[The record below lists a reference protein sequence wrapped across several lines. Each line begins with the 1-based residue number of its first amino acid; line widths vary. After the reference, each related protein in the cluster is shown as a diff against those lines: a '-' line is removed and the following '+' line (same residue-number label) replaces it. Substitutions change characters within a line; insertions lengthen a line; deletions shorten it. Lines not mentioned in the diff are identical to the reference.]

1 MDHQNAMTA
10 AGSRWLVALALL
22 AGSAACERRPEQVQ
36 ASSPPVTVAISTAA
50 APAREKVA
58 EKLPANS
65 FYVLER
71 TEERLGPSKKA
82 KVTNTLDR
90 QQVLEVFERRE
101 GWARVSPYYD
111 GEVEG
116 QNGRVAR
123 WVPSRTLSK
132 TRPKDLVQPRISDDP
147 RVAGIAKAGEG
158 GLKRRDVEVLHAA
171 ARYYLQTGRARRVE
185 YGDKSAS
192 KPGVYFL
199 NVGEVST
206 SSSGPQLFPTWSAGF
221 ASSTSRGWAVV
232 LATRARVMVR
242 RLGRSAR

>member
-1 MDHQNAMTA
+1 MTA

-22 AGSAACERRPEQVQ
+22 AGTAACEREQRPEQVQ
-36 ASSPPVTVAISTAA
+36 ASSPPVMVAIPTAA
-50 APAREKVA
+50 APTPEKVA

-65 FYVLER
+65 FYVVER

-90 QQVLEVFERRE
+90 QQVLEVFERRA

-116 QNGRVAR
+116 LNGQVAR
-123 WVPSRTLSK
+123 WVPTRTLSK

-147 RVAGIAKAGEG
+147 RVAGIAKVGEG

-185 YGDKSAS
+185 YGDKSVS

-199 NVGEVST
+199 NFGEVSNEFFR
-206 SSSGPQLFPTWSAGF
+206 PADLPD
-221 ASSTSRGWAVV
+221 
-232 LATRARVMVR
+232 LER
-242 RLGRSAR
+242 RIRELYK